1 MKLWLRRHEGGAAD
15 MIIDFHQHIIV
26 RQSTDPAT
34 HRTAEHVLAHLR
46 HHGGGK
52 VIILPNDRGES
63 VAPSFEGQGSSE
75 YDTELALD
83 AWRQWPDEIVPFCHV
98 NPLRY
103 DALDAIRRYHRAGAR
118 GFGEH
123 KVRLAFD
130 HPACLPIYR
139 LCGELGLPVLIH
151 FQYGVY
157 SYNFEAAEAVFR
169 ACPETVF
176 IGHAQAWWANV
187 SAAVRSDYDAPD
199 FVGYPPGPVVRGG
212 LTDRWLE
219 EYPNVYGDLSAGSGW
234 NALTRDPEFG
244 PDFVRRHRSKLL
256 WATDC
261 YCLRWA
267 WEPWPGAT
275 RKSALPRA
283 RCRGCGSTASPRSI
297 TRTSPTATPCVCW
310 GCEG

>member
-1 MKLWLRRHEGGAAD
+1 M
-15 MIIDFHQHIIV
+15 
-26 RQSTDPAT
+26 P
-34 HRTAEHVLAHLR
+34 
-46 HHGGGK
+46 GGGGRTR
-52 VIILPNDRGES
+52 LCRS
-63 VAPSFEGQGSSE
+63 VTSIPCGTTRSTQSGATTG
-75 YDTELALD
+75 
-83 AWRQWPDEIVPFCHV
+83 
-98 NPLRY
+98 
-103 DALDAIRRYHRAGAR
+103 AGAR

-157 SYNFEAAEAVFR
+157 SYNFEAAESVFR
-169 ACPETVF
+169 ACPQTTF

-187 SAAVRSDYDAPD
+187 SAEVRRDYDAPD

-256 WATDC
+256 CATDC
-261 YCLRWA
+261 YCRDGQGDMGGGHSQECFAARTLPWLREHCVSEDHYTDITYRNA
-267 WEPWPGAT
+267 
-275 RKSALPRA
+275 A
-283 RCRGCGSTASPRSI
+283 RLLG
-297 TRTSPTATPCVCW
+297 
-310 GCEG
+310 E

>member
-1 MKLWLRRHEGGAAD
+1 

-26 RQSTDPAT
+26 TQSSKPDT
-34 HRTAEHVLAHLR
+34 HRLAEHVIAHLR
-46 HHGGGK
+46 AHGGGK
-52 VIILPNDRGES
+52 AIILPNDRGES

-75 YDTELALD
+75 FDTELALD

-169 ACPETVF
+169 ACPQTTF

-187 SAAVRSDYDAPD
+187 SAEVRRDYDAPD

-261 YCLRWA
+261 YCRDGQGDMGGGHSQECFAARTLPWLREHCVSEDHYA
-267 WEPWPGAT
+267 DITYRNA
-275 RKSALPRA
+275 A
-283 RCRGCGSTASPRSI
+283 RLLGL
-297 TRTSPTATPCVCW
+297 
-310 GCEG
+310 EL